1 MDEEMGIIEK
11 AERLLNIMNQSNKK
25 PKDYGTGDILYHSEI
40 HTIEAI
46 YNHKNVN
53 ASELS
58 SILGITNGAVS
69 QVTNKL
75 IKKKLIE
82 QYQIPNNKKDVFY
95 KLTEHGEK
103 VNALHNEYH
112 KKLYNKIHQYFS
124 ASSKENIKTI
134 NNFLD
139 WTIQNWPTK

>member
-1 MDEEMGIIEK
+1 MNKEMKIIEK
-11 AERLLNIMNQSNKK
+11 AERILNIMNQDNKK
-25 PKDYGTGDILYHSEI
+25 PKDYGTGDVLYHSEI

-69 QVTNKL
+69 QVTTKL
-75 IKKKLIE
+75 IKKGLIE
-82 QYQIPNNKKDVFY
+82 QYQIPYNKKDVFY
-95 KLTEHGEK
+95 KLTERGEK
-103 VNALHNEYH
+103 VNSMHNEYH
-112 KKLYNKIHQYFS
+112 KKLYNKIHKYFS
-124 ASSKENIKTI
+124 TSSKEDINAI

-139 WTIQNWPTK
+139 WTIQNWPKN

>member
-1 MDEEMGIIEK
+1 MNKEMEIIEK
-11 AERLLNIMNQSNKK
+11 AERILNIMNQGNKK
-25 PKDYGTGDILYHSEI
+25 PKDYGTGDVLYHSEI

-75 IKKKLIE
+75 IKKGLIE
-82 QYQIPNNKKDVFY
+82 QYQSYDNKKDVFY
-95 KLTEHGEK
+95 KLTKRGEK
-103 VNALHNEYH
+103 VNAMHNEYH
-112 KKLYNKIHQYFS
+112 EKLYNMIHEYFTT
-124 ASSKENIKTI
+124 SSENDIKVI

-139 WTIQNWPTK
+139 WTILNWPKD